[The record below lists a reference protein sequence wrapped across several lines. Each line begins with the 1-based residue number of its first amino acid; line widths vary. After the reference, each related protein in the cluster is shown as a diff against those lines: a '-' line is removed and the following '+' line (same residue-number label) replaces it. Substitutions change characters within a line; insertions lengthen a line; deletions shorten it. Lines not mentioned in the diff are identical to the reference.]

1 MRKGILAAA
10 AALLLAFAAL
20 AQAAAEGDVKIGF
33 LVWNGPFKGMQ
44 QWQATGEHL
53 AEKLGRPVTVL
64 PLEFKDVLP
73 AVEAGRIDF
82 FTADPSMFATA
93 KAQHGAEA
101 VLTMKNPVIGTELI
115 GAAIF
120 TSAKNNAVNG
130 LTDLRGKKF
139 GALRRWS
146 FAGWQ
151 MAELEFQDAGL
162 DAYGFIS
169 TLRFF
174 ETPQAVIKAVLSG
187 QTEAGIVP
195 TGLLEMAA
203 ESGEL
208 SLEDVK
214 ILEKKHHK
222 DFPYVCST
230 VLYPGFVLAKT
241 AGVDPQ
247 LAGQVAA
254 ILKKLKADDKAL
266 ATAGVTAWIDPLDYT
281 VIEKMQSRLR
291 GYAGET
297 EPQNSRQ
304 EYARNN

>member
-1 MRKGILAAA
+1 MKKSILAAA
-10 AALLLAFAAL
+10 AALLLVFSAL
-20 AQAAAEGDVKIGF
+20 TQAAEEEIKIGF

-44 QWQATGEHL
+44 QWKATGEHL
-53 AEKLGRPVTVL
+53 AEELGRPVTVL
-64 PLEFKDVLP
+64 PLEFREVLP
-73 AVEAGRIDF
+73 AVESGRVDF

-93 KAQHGAEA
+93 KARHGAEA
-101 VLTMKNPVIGTELI
+101 VLTMKSPVIGTDFI

-120 TSAKNNAVNG
+120 TTAKNSSING
-130 LTDLRGKKF
+130 LTDLHGKKF

-151 MAELEFQDAGL
+151 MTELEFQDAGI

-187 QTEAGIVP
+187 QVDAGTVP
-195 TGLLEMAA
+195 TGLLELAA

-208 SLEDVK
+208 SLDDVK

-222 DFPYVCST
+222 NFPYVCST

-241 AGVDPQ
+241 AGVDQQ
-247 LAGQVAA
+247 LAGQMAA
-254 ILKKLKADDKAL
+254 ALKKLKAEDEAL
-266 ATAGVTAWIDPLDYT
+266 LTAEVIAWIDPLDYA
-281 VIEKMQSRLR
+281 VIDKAQRRLR
-291 GYAGET
+291 GYDGDT
-297 EPQNSRQ
+297 EPPHDKQ
-304 EYARNN
+304 EYARND

>member
-1 MRKGILAAA
+1 MKKSILAAA
-10 AALLLAFAAL
+10 AALLLVFSAL
-20 AQAAAEGDVKIGF
+20 TQAAEEEIKIGF

-44 QWQATGEHL
+44 QWKATGEHL
-53 AEKLGRPVTVL
+53 AEELGRPVTVL
-64 PLEFKDVLP
+64 PLEFREVLP
-73 AVEAGRIDF
+73 AVESGRVDF

-93 KAQHGAEA
+93 KARHGAEA
-101 VLTMKNPVIGTELI
+101 VLTMKSPVIGTDFI

-120 TSAKNNAVNG
+120 TTAKNSAING

-151 MAELEFQDAGL
+151 MAELEFQDAGI
-162 DAYGFIS
+162 DAYGFVS

-187 QTEAGIVP
+187 QVDAGTVP
-195 TGLLEMAA
+195 TGLLELAA

-208 SLEDVK
+208 SLGDVK

-222 DFPYVCST
+222 DFPYLCST

-241 AGVDPQ
+241 AGVDQQ

-254 ILKKLKADDKAL
+254 ALKKLKAEDEAL
-266 ATAGVTAWIDPLDYT
+266 VTAEVTAWIDPLDYA
-281 VIEKMQSRLR
+281 VIDKAQRRLR
-291 GYAGET
+291 GYDGDT
-297 EPQNSRQ
+297 EPPHDKQ
-304 EYARNN
+304 EYARND

>member
-1 MRKGILAAA
+1 MKKAILAAA
-10 AALLLAFAAL
+10 AALLLVLAAL
-20 AQAAAEGDVKIGF
+20 VQAAEESEVKIGF

-44 QWQATGEHL
+44 QWKATGEHL
-53 AEKLGRPVTVL
+53 AKELGRPVTVM
-64 PLEFKDVLP
+64 PLEFKEVLP
-73 AVEAGRIDF
+73 AVESGRVDF

-93 KAQHGAEA
+93 KTRHGAEA
-101 VLTMKNPVIGTELI
+101 VLTMKSPVIGTDLI
-115 GAAIF
+115 GAVIF
-120 TSAKNNAVNG
+120 TAAKNIYING

-151 MAELEFQDAGL
+151 MAELEFQDAGI
-162 DAYGFIS
+162 DAYGFVS

-187 QTEAGIVP
+187 QVDAGTVP
-195 TGLLEMAA
+195 TGLLELAA

-208 SLEDVK
+208 SLDDVK

-230 VLYPGFVLAKT
+230 VLYPGFVLART
-241 AGVDPQ
+241 AGVDQQ

-254 ILKKLKADDKAL
+254 ALKKLKSEDEAL
-266 ATAGVTAWIDPLDYT
+266 VTAEVTAWIDPLDYT
-281 VIEKMQSRLR
+281 VIEKAQNRLR
-291 GYAGET
+291 GYGGEA
-297 EPQNSRQ
+297 EPPHGRQ

>member
-1 MRKGILAAA
+1 MKKAILAAA
-10 AALLLAFAAL
+10 AALLLAFSAL
-20 AQAAAEGDVKIGF
+20 AQAAEGEIKIGF

-44 QWQATGEHL
+44 QWKATGGHL
-53 AEKLGRPVTVL
+53 AKELGRPVTVL
-64 PLEFKDVLP
+64 PLEFREVLP
-73 AVEAGRIDF
+73 AVESGRVDF

-93 KAQHGAEA
+93 KARHGAEA
-101 VLTMKNPVIGTELI
+101 VLTMKSPVIGTDLI
-115 GAAIF
+115 GSVIF
-120 TSAKNNAVNG
+120 TAAKNTYING

-151 MAELEFQDAGL
+151 MAELEFKDAGI
-162 DAYGFIS
+162 DAYSFVS

-174 ETPQAVIKAVLSG
+174 ETPAAVIKAVLSR
-187 QTEAGIVP
+187 QVDAGTVP
-195 TGLLEMAA
+195 TGLLELAA

-230 VLYPGFVLAKT
+230 VLYPGFVLART
-241 AGVDPQ
+241 AGVDQQ

-254 ILKKLKADDKAL
+254 ALKKLKAGDEAL
-266 ATAGVTAWIDPLDYT
+266 ATAEVAAWIDPLDYT
-281 VIEKMQSRLR
+281 VIEKAQNKLR
-291 GYAGET
+291 GYGGEA
-297 EPQNSRQ
+297 EPPYGRQ
-304 EYARNN
+304 EYARND